1 MVVLV
6 TQEEEDREEAVE
18 IPIIQIIPVRGAVVV
33 AVATMTITETE
44 AVAHIEDLGETIEGT
59 VDLGQTIHNRLVV
72 IAV

>member
-1 MVVLV
+1 MVTL
-6 TQEEEDREEAVE
+6 EEEDREETVE
-18 IPIIQIIPVRGAVVV
+18 IPIVQIIPVRGVVAV

-44 AVAHIEDLGETIEGT
+44 AVARIEDLVETIEET